1 MTEYESDLPR
11 VSGWAVGGV
20 AFAASMMLL
29 IGAFQ
34 TIGGLVAILDDEF
47 YVRVANYTFD
57 LDVSTWGWVHLVLG
71 LALLFAA
78 WGLFTRQ
85 AWAGLVAVALAVL
98 SAIDQFF
105 FIPYYPFWSILIIA
119 LDVWVIWAVT
129 RPGALRA

>member
-1 MTEYESDLPR
+1 MTEYDTDLPR

-34 TIGGLVAILDDEF
+34 TIAGIVAILDDEF

-57 LDVSTWGWVHLVLG
+57 LDVSAWGWLHLVLG

-78 WGLFTRQ
+78 WGLFTLK
-85 AWAGLVAVALAVL
+85 AWAGLVAIALAVL
-98 SAIDQFF
+98 TAIDQFF

-119 LDVWVIWAVT
+119 LAVWVIWAIT